1 MATVNHVNLN
11 LNGIS
16 AVGRVTSWTPITA
29 ANATGSPM
37 SPAGEGDLCVQ
48 VTGTFNGATIALR
61 GSNLTAPNDATA
73 ADWFQLTRA
82 DGTAASQTAAGG
94 YHITERPL
102 WISPISSGGG
112 GSSSLTINLYS
123 SR

>member
-1 MATVNHVNLN
+1 MATVEFANQV

-16 AVGRVTSWTPITA
+16 AVGRLTIWNPLTSTNTVGA
-29 ANATGSPM
+29 AI

-48 VTGTFNGATIALR
+48 ITGTFDSATIVLR
-61 GSNLTAPNDATA
+61 GSNVLAANPATA
-73 ADWFQLTRA
+73 ADWFNLTRA
-82 DGTAASQTAAGG
+82 DGTAASVTAAGG

-102 WISPISSGGG
+102 WVSPISSGGG
-112 GSSSLTINLYS
+112 GTSSISVNLYS